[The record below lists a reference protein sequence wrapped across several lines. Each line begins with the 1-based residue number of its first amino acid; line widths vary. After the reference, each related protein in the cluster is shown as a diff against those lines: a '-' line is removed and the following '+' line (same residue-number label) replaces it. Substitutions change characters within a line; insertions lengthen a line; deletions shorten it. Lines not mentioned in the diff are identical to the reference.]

1 MYDKRVTLEKSHAL
15 EEIEKLE
22 LFIAQA
28 EIKLQEMEAQ
38 IQSGTS
44 VSFQIFGP
52 FFNFL
57 ALIMSDSF
65 EPFHMVHMTRMNSIF
80 LRRKTLKV
88 GSMKWK

>member
-44 VSFQIFGP
+44 VSFQIF
-52 FFNFL
+52 
-57 ALIMSDSF
+57 
-65 EPFHMVHMTRMNSIF
+65 
-80 LRRKTLKV
+80 
-88 GSMKWK
+88 